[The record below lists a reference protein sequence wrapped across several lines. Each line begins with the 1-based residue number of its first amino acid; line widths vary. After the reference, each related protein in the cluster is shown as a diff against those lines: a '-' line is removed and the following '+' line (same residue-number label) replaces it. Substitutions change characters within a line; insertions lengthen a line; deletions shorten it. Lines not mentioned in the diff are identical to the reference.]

1 MQNCTY
7 CKDFKHISRLDDLER
22 RRMEDRGCSRCR
34 REMNEDNVRGR
45 KKKEEEEETRMNREL
60 RRTKEK

>member
-1 MQNCTY
+1 
-7 CKDFKHISRLDDLER
+7 
-22 RRMEDRGCSRCR
+22 
-34 REMNEDNVRGR
+34 MNEDNVRGR

>member
-1 MQNCTY
+1 
-7 CKDFKHISRLDDLER
+7 
-22 RRMEDRGCSRCR
+22 
-34 REMNEDNVRGR
+34 MNENNVRGR